1 MRQISNQN
9 LINWYTR
16 VDIPTILIT
25 SDVLG
30 LLRYDSSIK

>member
-16 VDIPTILIT
+16 VDIPTILIK